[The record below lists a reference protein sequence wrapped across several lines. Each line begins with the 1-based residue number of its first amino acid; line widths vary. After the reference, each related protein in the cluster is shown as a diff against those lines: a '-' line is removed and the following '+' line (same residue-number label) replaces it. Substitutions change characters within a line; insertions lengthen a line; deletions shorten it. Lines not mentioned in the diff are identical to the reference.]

1 MSKFN
6 PIPGNLLFDALKNDE
21 AIIMACNVRIT
32 KGILKGIFLAAKK
45 MDAAVI
51 MELAKSESDLN
62 GGYTGFKP
70 KDFAQQT
77 KEAASETGFDIWSL
91 HADHLTI
98 KKGTTEE
105 IEETK
110 NLISAQIKAGFTSF
124 AIDASF
130 LFDFNGRTVEEELK
144 KNIEVTTELAKFI
157 EEKMAGIE
165 FGLEVEVGEIGKK
178 NEQGMILSTPEE
190 AVAFIKAL
198 NKNGVFPHVIGIANG
213 STHGN
218 IYDEKGKQITQVSIN
233 IEQTIAVAEAL
244 KKEGSNV
251 RIAQHGITGTPRE
264 LIEEKFPS
272 FLILK
277 GNVGTFWQNIFYE
290 ILKTMK
296 PALYN
301 EIKEW
306 TLNNF
311 SEKAKEKGCH
321 SEEEILGK
329 YIKFAVG
336 AKDENGKFLF
346 FDKIYFLEKEI
357 EEALES
363 RAYSEAIAF
372 FKAFHAK
379 GSAEKVRQ
387 HIKRL
392 KGLTSLH

>member
-6 PIPGNLLFDALKNDE
+6 PLPGNLMFDALKNDE
-21 AIIMACNVRIT
+21 TIIMACNVRIT

-51 MELAKSESDLN
+51 MEIAKSESDLN

-98 KKGTTEE
+98 KKGSEEE
-105 IEETK
+105 ISEMK
-110 NLISAQIKAGFTSF
+110 KLIEAQIKAGFTSF

-130 LFDFNGRTVEEELK
+130 LFDFNGKTPEEELK
-144 KNIEVTTELAKFI
+144 KNIDVTTELAKFI
-157 EEKMAGIE
+157 EEKMQGKE

-178 NEQGMILSTPEE
+178 NEHGMVLTTPEE
-190 AVAFIKAL
+190 AVVFIKAL
-198 NKNGVFPHVIGIANG
+198 NRNGVFPHVIGIANG

-218 IYDEKGKQITQVSIN
+218 IYDEKGKQIEQISIN
-233 IEQTIAVAEAL
+233 IEQTVAVAEAL

-264 LIEEKFPS
+264 LIKEKFPAQS
-272 FLILK
+272 ILK

-290 ILKTMK
+290 VLKSMK
-296 PALYN
+296 PELYR
-301 EIKEW
+301 EIVSW
-306 TLNNF
+306 TLTSF
-311 SEKAKEKGCH
+311 SEEAEKKGCH

-329 YIKFAVG
+329 YIKFATG
-336 AKDENGKFLF
+336 AKDDNGKFLF
-346 FDKIYFLEKEI
+346 FDKIYLLEKEI
-357 EEALES
+357 EEALEA
-363 RAYSEAIAF
+363 RACSEAIAF

-379 GSAEKVRQ
+379 GSAEKVRN
-387 HIKRL
+387 HIKRV
-392 KGLTSLH
+392 KD